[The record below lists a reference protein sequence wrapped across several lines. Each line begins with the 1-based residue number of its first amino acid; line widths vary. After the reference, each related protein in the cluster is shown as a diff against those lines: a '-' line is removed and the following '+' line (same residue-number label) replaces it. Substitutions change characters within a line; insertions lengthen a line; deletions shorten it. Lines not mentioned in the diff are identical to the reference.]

1 MTAEEI
7 IVKHEEI
14 LANRQRAYMLAFKAF
29 GAELVLA
36 DLATFCRANESCV
49 VPGDR
54 DMTFVAEG
62 RREVYLRIC
71 HHLDLPIEKLL
82 QRYPLR
88 PAKGAISHDRPD
100 ADPHSDT

>member
-1 MTAEEI
+1 
-7 IVKHEEI
+7 
-14 LANRQRAYMLAFKAF
+14 
-29 GAELVLA
+29 
-36 DLATFCRANESCV
+36 
-49 VPGDR
+49 
-54 DMTFVAEG
+54 MTFVAEG